1 MKKINSKG
9 FTILEVIIAMS
20 ILSVVILVGYKIIN
34 GTEQSISH
42 NKVIYEGQLNTNLVN
57 KYLTNDIERSIE
69 SPKSN
74 TYNNLVEENVL
85 YTDFTEGNGTNKVQV
100 DKVEYRVITRQM
112 SEMNDKKWEYD
123 LNRII
128 YEKDKEGNYIE
139 KGDINLISKQPYYK
153 ENSNFKPFEVKPG
166 DGIYTVTVKYQE
178 KKKNNKDNTVYEF
191 EVSSRVNGSKG
202 EIIEEKTPNGNI
214 VVHNKKKTIDTVINE
229 KTSQLYNQKIKMV
242 KYKDSSKVEVII
254 FNENKVVFETNKISL
269 TIGNETKEFTPS
281 NRTGVVLGKNIKV
294 SFEDGGDKV
303 KINIDD
309 IKILIESSIDKSEI
323 ELFEDTENEVDIE
336 IKSNGKVNIEI
347 GDHDNSNTYG
357 SDDED
362 IEVELEGNH
371 GKNINKIELKALNTN
386 INKTN
391 KEDFNPPIKT
401 SREIENKYYK
411 QSEDEFDME
420 LWTDGINEGSYVVI
434 NFTTDDSTIPDPPP
448 VEPPTPEI
456 PQLQKLSYLRVK
468 HIKQGNVSY
477 IELSQSNDN
486 NIYNKIGTD
495 LHVADNNGKRTVD
508 VKIDIGYNENRDALL
523 TITLDRS
530 KTDTINLGKV
540 KVESVL
546 RNDNGIEYK
555 FNDISTI
562 SFTTK
567 GLNTGHGSDENREIL
582 TIKGTR

>member
-20 ILSVVILVGYKIIN
+20 ILSVVVLMGYKIIN
-34 GTEQSISH
+34 GTEQSISN

-69 SPKSN
+69 PPKSN
-74 TYNNLVEENVL
+74 KYNNTGEENVL
-85 YTDFTEGNGTNKVQV
+85 YTNFIEGNGTNKVQV
-100 DKVEYRVITRQM
+100 DKVEYKVITRQI
-112 SEMNDKKWEYD
+112 SETNDKKWEYD

-128 YEKDKEGNYIE
+128 YEKNGEGQYIE

-153 ENSNFKPFEVKPG
+153 ENNSFKPFEIKHG
-166 DGIYTVTVKYQE
+166 DGIYTVTVNYQE
-178 KKKNNKDNTVYEF
+178 NKNINKNNTVYEF

-202 EIIEEKTPNGNI
+202 DIIEEKTPDGNI

-229 KTSQLYNQKIKMV
+229 KTSQTYNQKIKMV

-254 FNENKVVFETNKISL
+254 FNENKLIFENNKISL

-281 NRTGVVLGKNIKV
+281 NTTGTVFGKNIKV
-294 SFEDGGDKV
+294 SFKDGGSEAN
-303 KINIDD
+303 INIDD
-309 IKILIESSIDKSEI
+309 IRVLIESTINKSEI

-347 GDHDNSNTYG
+347 GDHDDRDTYG

-362 IEVELEGNH
+362 IDVELEGNH
-371 GKNINKIELKALNTN
+371 GKNIKKLELKVLNTK
-386 INKTN
+386 INKTS
-391 KEDFNPPIKT
+391 KETFNPAIET
-401 SREIENKYYK
+401 SREIENKYYN
-411 QSEDEFDME
+411 QSKNEFDME
-420 LWTDGINEGSYVVI
+420 LYTDGINEGSYVVI
-434 NFTTDDSTIPDPPP
+434 NFTKDDSTTPDPPP

-456 PQLQKLSYLRVK
+456 PQLQDLKYLRVK
-468 HIKQGNVSY
+468 HTKQGNVSY

-486 NIYNKIGTD
+486 SIYNKIGKD
-495 LHVADNNGKRTVD
+495 LYVADNNGKRTVD
-508 VKIDIGYNENRDALL
+508 VKIDVAYTEDKEALL